1 MSLWEIMLYL
11 AAKKIATKKVAYMK
25 NPFKFGTVVEAEFF
39 TDRIK
44 ELQQVKQTL
53 NSDNHLTLIS
63 PRRFG
68 KTSLIYKAINQVNRP
83 CIMVNLQSVTAT
95 KELASLLLKRIFKLF
110 PFEKLKHLM
119 HHFRF
124 VPTFSINPMTDGV
137 DVSFQPGLDDNIV
150 LEDVFGL
157 VEKLGEKEKL
167 IIVLDEFQEIRN
179 IDSSLDKQL
188 RAVMQIQKRVNY
200 VFLGSQESMMEE
212 IFEKKKSP
220 FYHFGMLM
228 RLGKI
233 PYSDFFHYVSERLC
247 PLCTPSVSE
256 SITRNILEFSG
267 CHPYY
272 TQQLAYQVWNLL
284 ESGSSTEN
292 ITEKAV
298 ESLLILHDFDYERLW
313 MTIHKTDKRVLVILA
328 KKEISPLESSS
339 GMAVSTAFS
348 ALKRLSKQGY
358 VIKNERYEI
367 DDPFFRQWILHQIQ

>member
-1 MSLWEIMLYL
+1 
-11 AAKKIATKKVAYMK
+11 
-25 NPFKFGTVVEAEFF
+25 
-39 TDRIK
+39 
-44 ELQQVKQTL
+44 
-53 NSDNHLTLIS
+53 
-63 PRRFG
+63 
-68 KTSLIYKAINQVNRP
+68 
-83 CIMVNLQSVTAT
+83 MVNLQSVTT
-95 KELASLLLKRIFKLF
+95 TGELASLLLKRIFKLF

-119 HHFRF
+119 LHFRF

-157 VEKLGEKEKL
+157 MEKLGEKEKL
-167 IIVLDEFQEIRN
+167 IVVIDEFQEIKN

-188 RAVMQIQKRVNY
+188 RSVMQMQKRINY

-228 RLGKI
+228 RLNKI

-247 PLCTPSVSE
+247 PLCNHPVSE
-256 SITRNILEFSG
+256 DIARSILEFSG

-272 TQQLAYQVWNLL
+272 TQQLTYQVWNLL
-284 ESGSSTEN
+284 ESGCSTEN

-298 ESLLILHDFDYERLW
+298 ENLLLLHDFDYERLW

-328 KKEISPLESSS
+328 KKRFLPLNQ
-339 GMAVSTAFS
+339 AVEWRQ
-348 ALKRLSKQGY
+348 ALRS
-358 VIKNERYEI
+358 V
-367 DDPFFRQWILHQIQ
+367 P